1 VGSLGRDNLKK
12 GMTKLGHV
20 RTLASMSWYM
30 PVGMTAPSL
39 EALDGE
45 RWYIVHSLVMSLAKF
60 CASLTRSIMLLSG

>member
-1 VGSLGRDNLKK
+1 MGSLGREDLEM

-20 RTLASMSWYM
+20 RTLSSMSWYV

-45 RWYIVHSLVMSLAKF
+45 RWYVVHSLVMLLANF
-60 CASLTRSIMLLSG
+60 CASLFRSIMLLSG